1 MLPKMAVKIFKE
13 NLYEETTTEALQGN
27 EDDMTLLL

>member
-13 NLYEETTTEALQGN
+13 NLHEEAKPKRHYKE
-27 EDDMTLLL
+27 MKMI